1 MKAVGVSDIGKCR
14 KNNED
19 AIFVPS
25 STDDIQNLFI
35 VADGMGGC
43 NAGEVAS
50 GYAIESFLQYIRMER
65 DIHSQEDIP
74 DLLTEAMVLANKAV
88 YDKSNSQREFAEM
101 GTTMVAAAIQD
112 GKLFVTYAGDSRAYL
127 FRDKELRPLTTDHSF
142 VMELVKLGSITREEA
157 ATHPKRNIITRA
169 VGIKETI
176 EVDTIVEKVTKG
188 DILLLCTDGLSGALS
203 DQDMA
208 EVIGKR
214 VKLEKK
220 AQRLI
225 EMANERGGYDNIS
238 LILVDVGGKV
248 ECC

>member
-1 MKAVGVSDIGKCR
+1 MKAVGISDIGKCR

-50 GYAIESFLQYIRMER
+50 GYAIDSFLQYIRMER

-74 DLLTEAMVLANKAV
+74 DLLTEAMVVANKAV

-112 GKLFVTYAGDSRAYL
+112 GKLFVTYVGDSRAYL

-176 EVDTIVEKVTKG
+176 EVDTIVEKATKG

-238 LILVDVGGKV
+238 LILVDVGGKA